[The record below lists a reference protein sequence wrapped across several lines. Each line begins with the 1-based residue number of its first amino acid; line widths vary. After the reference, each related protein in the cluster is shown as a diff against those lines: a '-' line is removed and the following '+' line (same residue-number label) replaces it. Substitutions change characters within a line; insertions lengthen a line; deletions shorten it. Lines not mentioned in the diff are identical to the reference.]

1 MTAKYISV
9 IMDLVDKIISEDRKR
24 KYSNALILKILL
36 ITQIYRISYRS
47 TEKFFN
53 NHPDLKEAICL
64 NEIPKFR
71 TLSGRARM
79 IDWYYV
85 NAMILDLIST
95 EKENAAIDSFIV
107 KTCKNS
113 TAVRRKRYR
122 NYRDQHSSWGFST
135 KGWEYG
141 RKVSISFDIDS
152 TAIVEWETTTA
163 SLHDKK
169 HCISTTRFHKCL

>member
-1 MTAKYISV
+1 
-9 IMDLVDKIISEDRKR
+9 
-24 KYSNALILKILL
+24 
-36 ITQIYRISYRS
+36 
-47 TEKFFN
+47 
-53 NHPDLKEAICL
+53 
-64 NEIPKFR
+64 
-71 TLSGRARM
+71 M
-79 IDWYYV
+79 IDWHYV

-113 TAVRRKRYR
+113 TAMRRKKYK

-163 SLHDKK
+163 SLHDKNIAFPLIDS
-169 HCISTTRFHKCL
+169 ISVYD

>member
-64 NEIPKFR
+64 NEIPNFR

-79 IDWYYV
+79 IDWHYV

-113 TAVRRKRYR
+113 TAIRRKRYR

-135 KGWEYG
+135 KGWECVMKEHIPRY
-141 RKVSISFDIDS
+141 
-152 TAIVEWETTTA
+152 
-163 SLHDKK
+163 
-169 HCISTTRFHKCL
+169 RFHCNSGMGNNNSIP